1 MDALRV
7 HGRHRPSIAK
17 TRNWQCRMLGGLAD
31 GGLGTGV
38 DRGTGVGGREPGWVD
53 GNRGGWAGWQGSMYR
68 VKTGRCARPAT
79 LIVT

>member
-38 DRGTGVGGREPGWVD
+38 DRGTGVGGREPGWV
-53 GNRGGWAGWQGSMYR
+53 GRMAGVDVPGEN
-68 VKTGRCARPAT
+68 GPLRPARNSHSH
-79 LIVT
+79 VE